1 MTKLL
6 ITGANGFIG
15 KALCATLMS
24 GNYDAGHYRINA
36 AVRTFAVCPD
46 AVVPIIV
53 GDIDAKTDWTEALQA
68 VDVVIHLAARVHLM
82 RDDAPGPLAEYRKT
96 NVDGT
101 MNLARQAV
109 QVGVRRFIFISTIK
123 VNGEYTLPGCPFTA
137 DDMPAP
143 VDAYAVSKYEAEQAL
158 RELAATTAMELVII
172 RSSLVYGPGVKANFY
187 SMMRWLDKQIPLPL
201 GAIENRR
208 SLLALDNL
216 IDLIIICIRHPAAVK
231 QVFLAADG
239 EDIST
244 AQLLRRVAAALGKTA
259 LLMPVPMWIL
269 TAIAK
274 LLNKTAA
281 IQRLCCS
288 LQVDI
293 GKTQRVLGWIPPVSV
308 DDALA
313 KTAQDYIKHRRC

>member
-259 LLMPVPMWIL
+259 LLMPVPM
-269 TAIAK
+269 
-274 LLNKTAA
+274 
-281 IQRLCCS
+281 
-288 LQVDI
+288 
-293 GKTQRVLGWIPPVSV
+293 
-308 DDALA
+308 
-313 KTAQDYIKHRRC
+313 